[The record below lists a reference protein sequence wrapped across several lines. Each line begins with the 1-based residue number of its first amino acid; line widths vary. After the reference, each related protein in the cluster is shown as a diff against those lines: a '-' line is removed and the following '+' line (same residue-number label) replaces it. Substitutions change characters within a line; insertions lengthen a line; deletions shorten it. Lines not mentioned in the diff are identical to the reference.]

1 MDMNTMRFGLMRA
14 AFFSGL
20 VLAGVL
26 MHAGQASAEV
36 GAQPPLATSV
46 RAQADKAQ
54 AAIKVELASE
64 LKAGVRDRVAA
75 DEVRKARFAAAI
87 EAAATAAPVASLGLV
102 SHAYGAVN
110 TL

>member
-20 VLAGVL
+20 VLAGLL

-36 GAQPPLATSV
+36 AQPPLATSV

-54 AAIKVELASE
+54 AAIKVELASD
-64 LKAGVRDRVAA
+64 LKAGVRDQVAA
-75 DEVRKARFAAAI
+75 DAVRKARFAAAI

-102 SHAYGAVN
+102 SNAYGAVN
-110 TL
+110 TQ